1 MTRLSETLSPPT
13 KLEQEMKPR
22 ADSNE
27 QPQVLT
33 YTLNIPLTDRPLE
46 IKKGS
51 RKKRLEEQMEEC
63 TPAGE
68 ELIRALLKIKGV
80 RKVNIGGYEIEVIF
94 TEQYNSATRRDT
106 VTALMKAIGGTLQV
120 QPDHVIVTT
129 DASRGEDVE
138 PYVDPPMYDN

>member
-1 MTRLSETLSPPT
+1 
-13 KLEQEMKPR
+13 MKPR

-33 YTLNIPLTDRPLE
+33 YTLNIELTDKPLE

-51 RKKRLEEQMEEC
+51 SKKRLEKQLEEC
-63 TPAGE
+63 TPEGE
-68 ELIRALLKIKGV
+68 EFVRTLLKTRGV
-80 RKVNIGGYEIEVIF
+80 HKVNISGYEIEVIF
-94 TEQYNSATRRDT
+94 TNQYNSAARREVVT
-106 VTALMKAIGGTLQV
+106 VLMKAMGGTLRV